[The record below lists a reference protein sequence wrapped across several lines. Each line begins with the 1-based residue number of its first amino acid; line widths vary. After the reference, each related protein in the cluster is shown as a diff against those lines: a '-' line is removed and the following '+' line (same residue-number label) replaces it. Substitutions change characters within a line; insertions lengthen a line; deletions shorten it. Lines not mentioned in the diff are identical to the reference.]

1 MIIQCATTAPPLQ
14 ANTKTSKRVL
24 NMNAVKFKLTKL
36 RTTSIRYEVI
46 YKNLV
51 RDLRKFYSKDFND
64 VTEYIKKKKS
74 MPEQYN
80 YFLQCYVKAKFS
92 QYLPTIGESPSGKQ
106 AADELVF
113 NLGSL
118 IYPKEMIKS
127 LGEGKNEEK

>member
-1 MIIQCATTAPPLQ
+1 MGAEDNASLP
-14 ANTKTSKRVL
+14 ANITKTSKRVL

-74 MPEQYN
+74 MPEQYD
-80 YFLQCYVKAKFS
+80 YFLQCYVKANFS
-92 QYLPTIGESPSGKQ
+92 KYLDAVGVT
-106 AADELVF
+106 ADELVF

-127 LGEGKNEEK
+127 LNEG

>member
-1 MIIQCATTAPPLQ
+1 
-14 ANTKTSKRVL
+14 
-24 NMNAVKFKLTKL
+24 MNAVKFKLTKL

-80 YFLQCYVKAKFS
+80 YFLQCYVKAKFTR
-92 QYLPTIGESPSGKQ
+92 YLPIIGVT
-106 AADELVF
+106 ADELVF

-127 LGEGKNEEK
+127 LGDGKGAHKSNVVAIYN